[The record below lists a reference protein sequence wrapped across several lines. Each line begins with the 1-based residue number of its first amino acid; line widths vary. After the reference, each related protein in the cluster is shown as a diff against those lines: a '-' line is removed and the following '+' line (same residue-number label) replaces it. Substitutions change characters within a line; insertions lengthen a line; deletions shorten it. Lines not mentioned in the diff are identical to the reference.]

1 MPHEMS
7 HEQRRKALRYL
18 MFIKEN
24 RDGTIKARG
33 YADRRP
39 QRIYTSKV
47 DTSLPAISI
56 EAMILSCAIYA
67 KENRYVVVSN
77 IPGTFLHANMD
88 NNVHMLLEGTVAEMI
103 LKLDTTIY

>member
-7 HEQRRKALRYL
+7 HEERRKALRYL

-24 RDGTIKARG
+24 KDGTIKARG

-77 IPGTFLHANMD
+77 IPGTFLHAN
-88 NNVHMLLEGTVAEMI
+88 NVHMLLEGKVAEMI